1 MAYIPYYVPEQLQD
15 NISYF
20 AYLMSVEHIKN
31 LHSWRW
37 YFVVLRIIYKHKIR
51 VVAPMYLELSY
62 MVILITYL
70 SLIPTHIFDPR
81 SPFPFLSSVQPVFLL
96 IFFPNAFFKKKLFC
110 NLSSRERSIVANCL
124 DKHLKFQCSD
134 FFINEHFWHMR

>member
-96 IFFPNAFFKKKLFC
+96 IFFRTPFLKKNCSATYPHGNDQSLLTVLISTLSFNALIS
-110 NLSSRERSIVANCL
+110 L
-124 DKHLKFQCSD
+124 
-134 FFINEHFWHMR
+134 